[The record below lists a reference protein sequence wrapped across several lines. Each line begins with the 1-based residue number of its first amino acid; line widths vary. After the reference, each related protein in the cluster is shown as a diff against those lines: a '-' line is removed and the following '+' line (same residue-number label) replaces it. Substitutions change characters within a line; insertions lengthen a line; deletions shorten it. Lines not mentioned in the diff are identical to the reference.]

1 MQRKI
6 FSTKL
11 EKKLTLSIII
21 SLIISFS
28 IFYLVNSVGEYIL
41 DKYYDKSSFLE
52 NKNTQ
57 VISDFKSY
65 VLKNNIS
72 INDHKKIEK
81 WIRDYKYYIDIY
93 IFINN
98 ELVYNSNRYASYY
111 TSENLKI
118 ASYISDSLD
127 DVSFYDTDAKVY
139 IDCYFEYKDY
149 YIILSISV
157 SIGLLCF
164 IIIMLTLIRKKILYI
179 KTIENEIKILE
190 GGNLNYTISIDGND
204 ELGSLAESI
213 NEMRKSFIER
223 LQNENEA
230 TLANS
235 ELITAISHDLRT
247 PLTAL
252 LGYLDIIEYK
262 KYKTAESLMQYI
274 HNSREKAYQIKSL
287 SDKLFE
293 YFLVFNKK
301 NDLDL
306 ETFNV
311 TEILDQLFQE
321 EIFMLSNENFIF
333 DFIPCST
340 ISHLDMN
347 LISMKRVFDNIF
359 SNLSKYADKTK
370 PIKIRYYIKNQDLFI
385 IVKNKINKNLKS
397 VNSTGIGLKTC
408 TKIIEMHNGNL
419 YTEKTDDSFSI
430 NIRLNIKPSNSLY

>member
-1 MQRKI
+1 MNKKI

-28 IFYLVNSVGEYIL
+28 ISFLVGYIADYML
-41 DKYYDKSSFLE
+41 YKYYNTSSFLQ
-52 NKNTQ
+52 NKSAQ
-57 VISDFKSY
+57 VLSDFKAYISDN
-65 VLKNNIS
+65 KIS
-72 INDHKKIEK
+72 INDHNRIEK
-81 WIRDYKYYIDIY
+81 WIRDYKYIDIY
-93 IFINN
+93 IFKNN
-98 ELVYNSNRYASYY
+98 TLVYNSNRYASYY
-111 TSENLKI
+111 NSDNFAKLPN
-118 ASYISDSLD
+118 ISDSFD
-127 DVSFYDTDAKVY
+127 DVSFYDADVKVF
-139 IDCYFEYKDY
+139 IDSYFEYKY
-149 YIILSISV
+149 YNINLFISTA
-157 SIGLLCF
+157 IGAICF
-164 IIIMLTLIRKKILYI
+164 ILIMLTLISKKISYI
-179 KTIENEIKILE
+179 ITLENETKILE
-190 GGNLNYTISIDGND
+190 GGDLNYTITINGND
-204 ELGSLAESI
+204 ELSSLAESI

-223 LQNENEA
+223 LQSENEA
-230 TLANS
+230 KSANS

-262 KYKTAESLMQYI
+262 KYKTTENLMQYI

-321 EIFMLSNENFIF
+321 EIFMLNNENFTF
-333 DFIPCST
+333 DFIPCTT
-340 ISHLDMN
+340 IAYLNMN

-359 SNLSKYADKTK
+359 SNISKYADKSK
-370 PIKIRYYIKNQDLFI
+370 PIKIDYYISDEHLI
-385 IVKNKINKNLKS
+385 IMIQNKINTNLKS

-408 TKIIEMHNGNL
+408 TKIIEMHNGTL
-419 YTEKTDDSFSI
+419 LTEKTADSFAI
-430 NIRLNIKPSNSLY
+430 TIRLNVKTI